1 MKFLISKNNNIMNFL
16 KEINYHRSYC
26 ESFIALK
33 LLLESKLSIACEF
46 ILIYGNLRCLA
57 LSN

>member
-1 MKFLISKNNNIMNFL
+1 MSKNNNIMNFL
-16 KEINYHRSYC
+16 KEIYYHRSYC